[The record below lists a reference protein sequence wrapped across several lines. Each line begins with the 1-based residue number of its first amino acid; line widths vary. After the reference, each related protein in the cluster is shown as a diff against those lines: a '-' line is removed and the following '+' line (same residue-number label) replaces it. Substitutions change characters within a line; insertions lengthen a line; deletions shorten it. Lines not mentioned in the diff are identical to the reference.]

1 MLNWLSSSGESAPL
15 TGNASGASST
25 VTEAVSDVS
34 IYVGDKAQEAAE
46 SLKRHLPFISCFT
59 PLHMRHRLIGG
70 GEPEPPKSFVENL
83 TEELSLS
90 RTNRLIG
97 FATCLAMGFFFNF
110 LAVSVFLVIPRKFAI
125 AFTLGNMMSIGS
137 TMFLMGP
144 WAQIKKM
151 CSPERAPATT
161 VYFVSMFCTL
171 YCALALRSF
180 ILTIPCVIIQ
190 LCALI
195 YYGESNH
202 FAFFSLLTV
211 RPGITFIPFGH
222 SIFMGFMKRIF
233 SCCFSSS
240 S

>member
-1 MLNWLSSSGESAPL
+1 MFICEFSSSFHNQLLS
-15 TGNASGASST
+15 
-25 VTEAVSDVS
+25 
-34 IYVGDKAQEAAE
+34 
-46 SLKRHLPFISCFT
+46 
-59 PLHMRHRLIGG
+59 RLIGG
-70 GEPEPPKSFVENL
+70 GEPEPPKSFVDNL

-125 AFTLGNMMSIGS
+125 AFTLGNIMSIGS

-144 WAQIKKM
+144 WAQMKKM

-161 VYFVSMFCTL
+161 VYFVSMFSTL

-190 LCALI
+190 LCALV
-195 YYGESNH
+195 YYGKGNQRAAR
-202 FAFFSLLTV
+202 FCYFSHCMHL
-211 RPGITFIPFGH
+211 GITFIPFGH
-222 SIFMGFMKRIF
+222 SIFMGFMRRLF

>member
-1 MLNWLSSSGESAPL
+1 VCDAPADRLIYLYDIFIVFICEFSSSFPNQLFS
-15 TGNASGASST
+15 
-25 VTEAVSDVS
+25 
-34 IYVGDKAQEAAE
+34 
-46 SLKRHLPFISCFT
+46 
-59 PLHMRHRLIGG
+59 RLIGG
-70 GEPEPPKSFVENL
+70 GEPEPPKSFVDNL

-125 AFTLGNMMSIGS
+125 AFTLGNIMSIGS

-144 WAQIKKM
+144 WAQMKKM

-161 VYFVSMFCTL
+161 VYFVSMFLTL

-180 ILTIPCVIIQ
+180 ILTIPCVVIQ

-195 YYGESNH
+195 YYGECNQHALVQSDSSH
-202 FAFFSLLTV
+202 YIQASLLSHLGT
-211 RPGITFIPFGH
+211 RYL
-222 SIFMGFMKRIF
+222 
-233 SCCFSSS
+233 
-240 S
+240 